1 MDENVAARPQSRG
14 DAGRQKPEGCAIV
27 GHTSVDERKGR
38 LLSGSPLG
46 RRISDAGTPAS
57 VVCFLLLP
65 GGVPMPLRKTAIAVP
80 DDLLAAVDR
89 AARERHE
96 SRNRFVTSV
105 LRHAVRA
112 RRDAEI
118 TRRLNELFATP
129 ALGKQHSREAS
140 ELDDVGTDWSDE
152 RW

>member
-1 MDENVAARPQSRG
+1 MA
-14 DAGRQKPEGCAIV
+14 
-27 GHTSVDERKGR
+27 
-38 LLSGSPLG
+38 
-46 RRISDAGTPAS
+46 
-57 VVCFLLLP
+57 
-65 GGVPMPLRKTAIAVP
+65 LRKTAIAVP
-80 DDLLAAVDR
+80 DDLLVAVDK

-96 SRNRFVTSV
+96 SRSRFVTRI

-129 ALGKQHSREAS
+129 DLAQRHSREAS
-140 ELDDVGTDWSDE
+140 ELDEAGTDWSDE

>member
-1 MDENVAARPQSRG
+1 
-14 DAGRQKPEGCAIV
+14 
-27 GHTSVDERKGR
+27 
-38 LLSGSPLG
+38 
-46 RRISDAGTPAS
+46 
-57 VVCFLLLP
+57 
-65 GGVPMPLRKTAIAVP
+65 MPLRKTAIALP
-80 DDLLAAVDR
+80 GDLLVAVDR

-96 SRNRFVTSV
+96 SRNQFVTVV

-129 ALGKQHSREAS
+129 ALAKDHARQSA
-140 ELDDVGTDWSDE
+140 ELDAVGTDWSDE

>member
-1 MDENVAARPQSRG
+1 
-14 DAGRQKPEGCAIV
+14 
-27 GHTSVDERKGR
+27 
-38 LLSGSPLG
+38 
-46 RRISDAGTPAS
+46 
-57 VVCFLLLP
+57 
-65 GGVPMPLRKTAIAVP
+65 MPLRKTAIAVP

-118 TRRLNELFATP
+118 TRRLNDLFATP
-129 ALGKQHSREAS
+129 DLAKQHRRETS
-140 ELDDVGTDWSDE
+140 ELDGIGTDWSDE

>member
-1 MDENVAARPQSRG
+1 
-14 DAGRQKPEGCAIV
+14 
-27 GHTSVDERKGR
+27 
-38 LLSGSPLG
+38 
-46 RRISDAGTPAS
+46 
-57 VVCFLLLP
+57 
-65 GGVPMPLRKTAIAVP
+65 MPLRKTAIAVP

-89 AARERHE
+89 AARECHE
-96 SRNRFVTSV
+96 SRSRFVTRV

-112 RRDAEI
+112 RRDADI

-129 ALGKQHSREAS
+129 DLAQHQSREAS